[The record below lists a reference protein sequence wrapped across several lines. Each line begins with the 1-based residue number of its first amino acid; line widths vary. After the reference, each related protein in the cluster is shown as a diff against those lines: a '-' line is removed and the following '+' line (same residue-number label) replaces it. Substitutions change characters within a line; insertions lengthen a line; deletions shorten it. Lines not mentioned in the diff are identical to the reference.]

1 MHLLRGAIQH
11 YDWGDEEFIPGLIGR
26 EPDGRPWAEMWFGT
40 HPAGHALAIDD
51 DGERP
56 LAEVT
61 GELPMMVK
69 VLAAARPLSLQTH
82 PTREQARSGYDRENE
97 AGIALD
103 DPGRTY
109 RDRSDK
115 PEVLVA
121 LTPFEA
127 LCGFAPV
134 RRSIALLDDV
144 GMTHEA
150 RTLEN
155 EGLAGYMFGALTRRS
170 VPVIEREKCPGWLAR
185 LADLYPTD
193 PALRVAPLLNHVV
206 LEPGEA
212 VSLPAGNL
220 HMYLSGAGLEVMSAS
235 DNVVR
240 AGFTSKHVDIAEL
253 VRIVDVEELADPTVR
268 PVARDGRWDYRCP
281 TTAFSLERIDLDGDH
296 LLGSDP
302 RPRLVVVTDGDAG
315 VLSRGSA
322 AAIGRHE
329 SVTLSGS
336 ATVWVCAGPL
346 I

>member
-1 MHLLRGAIQH
+1 MLPLRGVVQH
-11 YDWGDEEFIPGLIGR
+11 YDWGDDEFIPRLTGH
-26 EPDGRPWAEMWFGT
+26 EPDGRPWAEIWFGT
-40 HPAGHALAIDD
+40 HPAGHALAVDSG
-51 DGERP
+51 GERL

-82 PTREQARSGYDRENE
+82 PTREQARSGYDREEE
-97 AGIALD
+97 AGIARD
-103 DPGRTY
+103 DPRRTY
-109 RDRSDK
+109 RDRNDK
-115 PEVLVA
+115 PELLVA
-121 LTPFEA
+121 LTSFEA

-134 RRSIALLDDV
+134 RQSVALLEDI
-144 GMTHEA
+144 GMVHEA

-155 EGLAGYMFGALTRRS
+155 EGLAGYMFSAMTRRS

-185 LADLYPTD
+185 LADLHPTD
-193 PALRVAPLLNHVV
+193 PGLRVAPLLNHVV

-220 HMYLSGAGLEVMSAS
+220 HMYLSGAGLEVMAAS

-253 VRIVDVEELADPTVR
+253 VRIVDVTELAEPTVR
-268 PVARDGRWDYRCP
+268 PVARDGRWHYRCP
-281 TTAFSLERIDLDGDH
+281 TTAFSLERIDLDGEH

-302 RPRLVVVTDGDAG
+302 RPRLLVVTDGDAG
-315 VLSRGSA
+315 VLSRGGA
-322 AAIGRHE
+322 AVIERNE
-329 SVTLSGS
+329 PVTLSGT